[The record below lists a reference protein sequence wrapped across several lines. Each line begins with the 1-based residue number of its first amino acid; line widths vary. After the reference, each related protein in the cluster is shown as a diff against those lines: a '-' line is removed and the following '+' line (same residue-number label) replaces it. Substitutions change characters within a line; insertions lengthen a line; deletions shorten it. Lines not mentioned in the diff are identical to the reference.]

1 MKINVLNILQQ
12 QREIMN
18 KFLATLKRLMIYKNI
33 YKWNKSK
40 FPSRQKVSGRFKK
53 LTLNSL

>member
-12 QREIMN
+12 QRMN